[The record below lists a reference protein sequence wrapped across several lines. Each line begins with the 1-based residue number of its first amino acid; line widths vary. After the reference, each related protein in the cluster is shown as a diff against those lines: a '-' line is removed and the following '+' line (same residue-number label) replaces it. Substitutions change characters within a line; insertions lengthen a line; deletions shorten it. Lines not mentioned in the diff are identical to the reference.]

1 MRYNNNYK
9 HYNNNYVKPKSKLGS
24 IILVI
29 LAITIMLSVFG
40 VFTNKKDGFSRVLT
54 TWQVG
59 YLLDGEVSKDVDT
72 SITTG
77 YIKLEDELKLQL
89 KNNYKVKMSLIEFYD
104 KDKEFLTAYDIAQDI
119 EETLV
124 LTTDM
129 LVDAMD
135 STVAENVKYIRISFD
150 FADDNGHI
158 DVFELIDYSSK
169 ITIYSKNIKE

>member
-9 HYNNNYVKPKSKLGS
+9 PYNKNYAKPKSKVGS

-29 LAITIMLSVFG
+29 LVITIMLSVFG
-40 VFTNKKDGFSRVLT
+40 VFTNKKDDFSRVLT

-59 YLLDGEVSKDVDT
+59 YLVDGEVSKEVDT

-77 YIKLEDELKLQL
+77 YIKLEDEIKFKI
-89 KNNYKVKMSLIEFYD
+89 KNNYQVHLAVIELYD
-104 KDKEFLTAYDIAQDI
+104 KDKNFITSYNYAESIVDTV
-119 EETLV
+119 V

-129 LVDAMD
+129 LVNAMD
-135 STVAENVKYIRISFD
+135 STVVENAKYIRLSFE

-158 DVFELIDYSSK
+158 DIFEYLDYSSK